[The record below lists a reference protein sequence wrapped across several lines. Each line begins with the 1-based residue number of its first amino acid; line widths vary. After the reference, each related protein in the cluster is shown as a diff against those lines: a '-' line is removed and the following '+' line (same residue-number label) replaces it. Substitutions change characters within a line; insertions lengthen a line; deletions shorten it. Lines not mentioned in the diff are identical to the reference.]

1 MYYKERQIIMI
12 NEKALNNI
20 SYGLYVLSA
29 RENGKDNGCIINT
42 VSQVTV
48 SPLCISVAV
57 NKSNYTHDMIMRTGE
72 FNVSVICEGVT
83 FDLFTQYGFKS
94 GRDTDKVEKDAPR
107 TQNGI
112 TYVKDNIN
120 TVISAKVKS
129 SVDLGTHTLFIAEV
143 TETVELSGI
152 PSVTY
157 AYYHANIKPKPTVQS
172 ETNSKKWVCTICGFV
187 YDDAK
192 EKVPF
197 EQLPDDW
204 TCPLCNHPKS
214 DFELM

>member
-1 MYYKERQIIMI
+1 MV

-20 SYGLYVLSA
+20 SYGLYILSA
-29 RENGKDNGCIINT
+29 KDENKDNGCIINT

-48 SPLCISVAV
+48 FPLCISVTV
-57 NKSNYTHDMIMRTGE
+57 NKGNYTHDMIVKTGE
-72 FNVSVICEGVT
+72 FNVSVICEGAT
-83 FDLFTQYGFKS
+83 FDIFTQYGFKS

-107 TQNGI
+107 TANGI
-112 TYVKDNIN
+112 TYVKENTN

-129 SVDLGTHTLFIAEV
+129 SVDLGTHTMFIAEV
-143 TETVELSGI
+143 TETVELSDK

-157 AYYHANIKPKPTVQS
+157 AYYHANIKPKPQTVAS
-172 ETNSKKWVCTICGFV
+172 SDSKKWICTICGFV